1 VVSPDFPGFFD
12 VFDEKTGRGVLRERP
27 ACGRGSMSKVLD
39 ADNVRYT
46 KRHEWVMI
54 EDDVVTVGITD
65 YAQRE
70 IPGISFIDM
79 PAEEVEINAGEEA
92 ATVES
97 QNDSL
102 SVLSPLDGT
111 VTEVNRLLE
120 DSPDLI
126 NSDPYG
132 DGWLFRLEVTDVSAW
147 GDLLTAEEYE
157 EYIGG

>member
-1 VVSPDFPGFFD
+1 
-12 VFDEKTGRGVLRERP
+12 
-27 ACGRGSMSKVLD
+27 MSKVLD

-54 EDDVVTVGITD
+54 EDDVATVGITD

-70 IPGISFIDM
+70 IPGISFVDM
-79 PAEEVEINAGEEA
+79 PAEEVEINAGDEA

-111 VTEVNRLLE
+111 ITEVNRLLE
-120 DSPDLI
+120 DNPELI
-126 NSDPYG
+126 NGDPYG
-132 DGWLFRLEVTDVSAW
+132 DGWLFRLEVADLSSW
-147 GDLLTAEEYE
+147 RDLLTAEEYE
-157 EYIGG
+157 EYIG